1 MTEHYTR
8 SVKLVREG
16 SYFAEVEVTLIET
29 DHEWS
34 PYVSAAD
41 VRKLDE
47 VRLALRRGDVKT
59 ASALARIYELKP
71 VAAE

>member
-1 MTEHYTR
+1 MSER
-8 SVKLVREG
+8 ESVRLVREG
-16 SYFAEVEVTLIET
+16 DFIAEVMVTLIET

-41 VRKLDE
+41 VRRLDE
-47 VRLALRRGDVKT
+47 VRLALRRGDLKA
-59 ASALARIYELKP
+59 ASRIGRVFELRP